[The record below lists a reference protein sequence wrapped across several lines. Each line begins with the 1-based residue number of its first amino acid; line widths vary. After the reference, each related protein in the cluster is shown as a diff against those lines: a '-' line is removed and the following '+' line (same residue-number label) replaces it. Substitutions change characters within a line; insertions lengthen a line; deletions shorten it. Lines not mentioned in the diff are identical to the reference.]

1 MVTAQGNTFNQ
12 LDTET
17 GKYRKT
23 GRPESV
29 HPSESIAVRPLPKRW
44 SNSFSP
50 GLLPVVHAALVHVQD
65 EIGPG
70 EPRPHIVG
78 K

>member
-29 HPSESIAVRPLPKRW
+29 HSSESITVRPLPKR
-44 SNSFSP
+44 
-50 GLLPVVHAALVHVQD
+50 
-65 EIGPG
+65 
-70 EPRPHIVG
+70 
-78 K
+78 